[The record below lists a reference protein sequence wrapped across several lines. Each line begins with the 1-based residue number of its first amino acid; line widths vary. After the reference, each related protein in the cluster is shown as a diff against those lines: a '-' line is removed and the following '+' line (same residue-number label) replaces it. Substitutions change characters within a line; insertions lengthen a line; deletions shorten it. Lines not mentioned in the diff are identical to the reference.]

1 MTTATATAHDA
12 TRPVETSTAEEEERE
27 MTVKL
32 VHPERVN
39 RVDVHHQVADTQG
52 SRTVYLAG
60 QVSWD
65 TEGNLVG
72 RDDVAAQAEKCYLN
86 IAAALDAVG
95 ATAADLAKVTV
106 YIGDLDEAKAEQFVV
121 GRERAA
127 ASLGVEFQQPSTW
140 IGVTALAAPGY
151 LVEIDAVAVL
161 A

>member
-1 MTTATATAHDA
+1 
-12 TRPVETSTAEEEERE
+12 
-27 MTVKL
+27 MTVQL
-32 VHPERVN
+32 IHPERVN

-72 RDDVAAQAEKCYLN
+72 PDDVAAQAEQTYLN

-95 ATAADLAKVTV
+95 ATVADLAKVTV
-106 YIGDLDEAKAEQFVV
+106 YIVGLDEAKAEQFVV

-127 ASLGVEFQQPSTW
+127 ATLGVELQQPSTW
-140 IGVTALAAPGY
+140 IGVTSLAAPGY
-151 LVEIDAVAVL
+151 LVEVDAIAVL
-161 A
+161 P

>member
-1 MTTATATAHDA
+1 MTIT
-12 TRPVETSTAEEEERE
+12 
-27 MTVKL
+27 L

-39 RVDVHHQVADTQG
+39 RVDVHHQVAVAQG

-65 TEGNLVG
+65 TNGDLVG

-95 ATAADLAKVTV
+95 ATPADLAKVTV
-106 YIGDLDEAKAEQFVV
+106 YIVGLDEAKAGQFVV

-127 ASLGVEFQQPSTW
+127 AALGVRFQQPSTW
-140 IGVTALAAPGY
+140 IGVTSLAAPGY
-151 LVEIDAVAVL
+151 LVEVEAVAVL
-161 A
+161 DAP

>member
-1 MTTATATAHDA
+1 
-12 TRPVETSTAEEEERE
+12 

-32 VHPERVN
+32 VHPEGVN
-39 RVDVHHQVADTQG
+39 RVDVHHQVAETQG

-72 RDDVAAQAEKCYLN
+72 AGDVAAQAEKAYLN

-106 YIGDLDEAKAEQFVV
+106 YIVDLDAEKAEQFVV

-127 ASLGVEFQQPSTW
+127 ATLGVQLQQPSTW

-151 LVEIDAVAVL
+151 LVEVDAIAVL
-161 A
+161 P

>member
-1 MTTATATAHDA
+1 
-12 TRPVETSTAEEEERE
+12 

-32 VHPERVN
+32 VHPERVH
-39 RVDVHHQVADTQG
+39 RVDVHHQLAATQG

-106 YIGDLDEAKAEQFVV
+106 YIVDLDEAKAEQFVV
-121 GRERAA
+121 GRDRAA
-127 ASLGVEFQQPSTW
+127 ATLGVEFQQPSTW
-140 IGVTALAAPGY
+140 IGVTSLAAPGF
-151 LVEIDAVAVL
+151 LVEVDAVAVL

>member
-1 MTTATATAHDA
+1 
-12 TRPVETSTAEEEERE
+12 
-27 MTVKL
+27 MTVTL

-39 RVDVHHQVADTQG
+39 RVDVHHQVALTQG

-65 TEGNLVG
+65 TGGNLMG
-72 RDDVAAQAEKCYLN
+72 RDDIAAQAEQCYLN

-95 ATAADLAKVTV
+95 ATAADLAKVTI
-106 YIGDLDEAKAEQFVV
+106 YIVDLDEAKAEQFVI

-127 ASLGVEFQQPSTW
+127 AILGVQLQQPSTW
-140 IGVTALAAPGY
+140 IGVTSLAAPGY

-161 A
+161 L

>member
-1 MTTATATAHDA
+1 
-12 TRPVETSTAEEEERE
+12 
-27 MTVKL
+27 MTVEL
-32 VHPERVN
+32 VHPEGVH
-39 RVDVHHQVADTQG
+39 RVDVHHQVADTRG

-65 TEGNLVG
+65 TGGNLVG
-72 RDDVAAQAEKCYLN
+72 RGDVAAQAEQCYLN

-106 YIGDLDEAKAEQFVV
+106 YVVDLDEAKAGQFVV

-127 ASLGVEFQQPSTW
+127 ATLGVAFQQPSTW

-151 LVEIDAVAVL
+151 LVEVDALAVL
-161 A
+161 P